1 MCLSHRSYGFPG
13 RCSLCKHMIVH
24 VPLTQLGTTCF
35 RSSTVLISFTWLCS
49 QVFSTFFFIHYP
61 FHEVIALLE
70 PGNRFYIIVFCLYN
84 LTRSFM
90 VVDIIVLD
98 KQSAIFETKT
108 TTESTR
114 SFKTRSLFIFQ
125 SSNSIKWNAP
135 PKYRRGTAWYLF
147 VTGHQGIWSLS
158 LFRLYKCYDGTYSF

>member
-1 MCLSHRSYGFPG
+1 MQAHDCT
-13 RCSLCKHMIVH
+13 C
-24 VPLTQLGTTCF
+24 TTHAARNYLF
-35 RSSTVLISFTWLCS
+35 QVIHSFDLVYLALQPS
-49 QVFSTFFFIHYP
+49 FQYFFFIHYP

-135 PKYRRGTAWYLF
+135 PKYRRGTA
-147 VTGHQGIWSLS
+147 
-158 LFRLYKCYDGTYSF
+158 

>member
-49 QVFSTFFFIHYP
+49 QVFSTFFFFFIHYP

-114 SFKTRSLFIFQ
+114 SFK
-125 SSNSIKWNAP
+125 NSITVHISKL
-135 PKYRRGTAWYLF
+135 KF
-147 VTGHQGIWSLS
+147 HQMECTSKI
-158 LFRLYKCYDGTYSF
+158 